1 MQAAAAQDYKEVETQ
16 AQGAAAQEYR
26 EVQPQY
32 NTETAYQPQYN
43 TETAYQPQN
52 NTGTGFQPQYN
63 TETAYQPQPYDSSLD
78 DYYEDR
84 NQTAKNLGAAALGLS
99 IGGFITGWFGLGLL
113 LDLVA
118 IVLGAISVNMNRFK
132 KGLGIAAISVA
143 SVGFLLTMLVYGFAF
158 SEWRESGESSSWFDD
173 EPAAITQDYD
183 YDYDQD
189 DLVVPET
196 QSQTGTDT
204 AKSKEKLH
212 YSVGDTVTVQTE
224 NGEYAFR
231 INGISETA
239 ERNQYAGSNPDRVVL
254 IDYEYENISYAVEY
268 DNYYNDKLYMGSYN
282 FEFYDADGHSMNEY
296 PISYEYPHS
305 ITPGHKTSGQMALGL
320 NNDTNYIEME
330 LDDYDYKGPGI
341 VIDLDW

>member
-1 MQAAAAQDYKEVETQ
+1 MDTNNQSMQAAAAQDYKEVETQ
-16 AQGAAAQEYR
+16 TQGPAAQQYR

-32 NTETAYQPQYN
+32 NTETAYQPQY
-43 TETAYQPQN
+43 TAETAYQPQY
-52 NTGTGFQPQYN
+52 TA
-63 TETAYQPQPYDSSLD
+63 ETAYQPQAYDSRLD
-78 DYYEDR
+78 DYYEDQFR
-84 NQTAKNLGAAALGLS
+84 TAKNLGAAALGLS

-113 LDLVA
+113 MDLAA
-118 IVLGAISVNMNRFK
+118 IILGVISINKNRMK

-158 SEWRESGESSSWFDD
+158 KEWKDEGGLSALTDN

-183 YDYDQD
+183 YDYDYD
-189 DLVVPET
+189 DIVVPQT
-196 QSQTGTDT
+196 QSQTGTNT
-204 AKSKEKLH
+204 AKVKEKLH
-212 YSVGDTVTVQTE
+212 YSAGDTVTVQTDH
-224 NGEYAFR
+224 GEYAFT
-231 INGISETA
+231 IKGVSETS
-239 ERNQYAGSNPDRVVL
+239 ERNQYADSDPDRVVL

-268 DNYYNDKLYMGSYN
+268 DNYYNDKLYMGSN
-282 FEFYDADGHSMNEY
+282 DFEFYDADGHSMDEY

-330 LDDYDYKGPGI
+330 LDDYGYKGPGI